1 MDWIEGLDLN
11 CRLWQTALAGKR
23 RMAAAA
29 ATAAGAEALDKNS
42 SDTGA
47 RIDHDSGRE
56 QIFPAKKSEDREK
69 VRLLSVDKI
78 TLEKIVLE
86 RTGGSREI
94 LLTKNESSRKLSI
107 NKSVSERANSGKFR
121 ASVPKEEEK
130 RVGDAPSKQTAE
142 SWTIEKRANPVKLI
156 KSSSSRPPIDGGPKK
171 NLGQILEKVC
181 PSKFSVKVDCEDEA
195 NAKDRLEK
203 SRTKIEVLQQNLSAR
218 IDASTARRYK
228 EELLGNREGNGAAR
242 RKLDSNVERLASGG
256 GSKLTFDEEF
266 LQKHN
271 LDKRLKIEEY
281 GRDSASTELL
291 AEGGEEE
298 RRRRK
303 LGYSEKVLE
312 VEKRWSGEFLKDQLD
327 RRSSG
332 SSSKSSY
339 VEELGSVSSSSGGE
353 SEDYE
358 RGGGPGSTRRA
369 LPFEPGCQGKRDA
382 GDSTLSIVDSDS
394 CLEERIKSLEQDIG
408 EKETKG
414 RFRDENDTDDD
425 CDDCNDDGVE
435 LDGQREITERRQRSR
450 IGSNRDDISSATS
463 TDSVDFAAIGGDR
476 FGADGYANLIREF
489 AMEAGGSSSSR
500 PAKREEKQKRK
511 LGLRRLLPGFF
522 SPKDSRKEY
531 GGKKKESSK
540 ERKKPDDK
548 HFARYQQNGNYTR
561 SPDTM
566 NLNED
571 IKRNVKLDNSLN
583 GSIIEERLDEI
594 KRELFPDHQSRHHSS
609 HHPNRPN
616 HPDQGPITSTPDHLA
631 RDDEDREGLLLRDR
645 SGAPRCYATDSSLSS
660 IAPDERWNERN
671 AQLGISPDIRK
682 FEERQKREELGQ
694 RYNNGQ
700 RYGQLER
707 KHSLQEPP
715 SHAAVRPSCFFQRNH
730 GPSGRIS
737 APPSERYLVRP
748 RAVHPMDRP
757 LPAIP
762 RFGAEPEP
770 AADYENYLA
779 EQEEEEEEEEGD
791 KRRKA
796 ARYGRNAAEYLDE
809 VVLPP
814 ARAYENEEEEEDPSG
829 LILKSV
835 SAQVK
840 ITRQPIVNQNHRAPL
855 VGRSPRY
862 LSSGSSQKS
871 GDYGDSSCTPNSS
884 QKSEFSPSSSKSG
897 EYYLH
902 SPRNSGSPP
911 NAAGEFDDCDDS
923 PRRDQIAIYENSEK
937 ISRSPPAGC
946 ANERIYDQTPGGDH
960 ASSPCE
966 ENSANERRRSIEDS
980 LDNGRELSSPPTAT
994 TAARCRGERCS
1005 VSPGENLANEKREHE
1020 ANEDRGELRIEKNR
1034 SPASP
1039 TESLGKSISSF
1050 GSRQRLSAASRR
1062 TAQPNE
1068 QILIASPKRETA
1080 PSETRIPRRPSNESR
1095 RCAMESPI
1103 RMSNAPRGS
1112 LDRRSQDSGSS
1123 KAAASREARDNNTDA
1138 EISRPE
1144 PVYAQKGQ
1152 KNPATKIGSSSP
1164 PTTRILQS
1172 PDGEDR
1178 VAWVQAH
1185 ASSPRA
1191 SPQKPNATPL
1201 ARSREKVQSQ
1211 TQRSPRTVAPS
1222 PQRRNEQGYSNVPPS
1237 RRAEERSVPRPEAAL
1252 YVQRICEPSATYGGH
1267 VQRGTHN
1274 AAVAGPLSP
1283 SKQQTRQHLEAFY
1296 WQQKALEAR
1305 RKSLAHPTNAGSRQV
1320 ARKIDLPEVREA
1332 MYWQQ
1337 LKKLDEEQQ
1346 RRIYEQNATEEPV
1359 FSCCRKNANLG
1370 QTLSPQSP
1378 PSVGVPSIAHGD
1390 HPASW
1395 IGGGNVGCQQQ
1406 QPRGCPTKTT
1416 NLNPAGKPPL
1426 MQSQKGQNQPVL
1438 IVRPQQQAIRERR
1451 DLVATSS
1458 KPPLLESVVRQEAQR
1473 SKSASPHFHRVELPP
1488 QTANRQAKLDVS
1500 SSVYEEETNNDV
1512 DGKTSTLVAP
1522 PPPPIFKRGSLIG
1535 GEQPHAV
1542 QQEYASVG
1550 GAKRVSFSN
1559 QSAVVGQDLASVGNW
1574 PTKHGTA
1581 PEPPTRRHRSEDSVS
1596 DTDSSVF
1603 SHQERRD
1610 ALYATVHA
1618 DGTEYD
1624 ADRPLPPLPKDIG
1637 PVNGPSRLATSLAH
1651 GEVRWNDP
1659 GRAVSPQRMPR
1670 RNGECLFFFFSFSF
1684 SFAMANFTS
1693 RCIQRSSKVCYDRIS
1708 CIRKCIE

>member
-1 MDWIEGLDLN
+1 
-11 CRLWQTALAGKR
+11 
-23 RMAAAA
+23 
-29 ATAAGAEALDKNS
+29 
-42 SDTGA
+42 
-47 RIDHDSGRE
+47 
-56 QIFPAKKSEDREK
+56 EK
-69 VRLLSVDKI
+69 VRVLSVDKI

-94 LLTKNESSRKLSI
+94 LLTKNESLRKLSI
-107 NKSVSERANSGKFR
+107 KSASERGNSGKFR
-121 ASVPKEEEK
+121 ASVPKE
-130 RVGDAPSKQTAE
+130 RVVCASNGDAPSKETAG

-156 KSSSSRPPIDGGPKK
+156 KSRPLVDGGPKK
-171 NLGQILEKVC
+171 NLGRILEKVVC
-181 PSKFSVKVDCEDEA
+181 PGKLSVKVDGGGRDETEEA

-218 IDASTARRYK
+218 IDASTAQRYK
-228 EELLGNREGNGAAR
+228 EELLESRGNRAAG
-242 RKLDSNVERLASGG
+242 KLDSNVERLAGG
-256 GSKLTFDEEF
+256 KPTFDEEF

-281 GRDSASTELL
+281 GLPGSDASRDSASTELL
-291 AEGGEEE
+291 AEGE
-298 RRRRK
+298 RK

-332 SSSKSSY
+332 SSKSSY
-339 VEELGSVSSSSGGE
+339 VEELGSVSSCSGGE
-353 SEDYE
+353 CEDYE
-358 RGGGPGSTRRA
+358 RGPGSTRV
-369 LPFEPGCQGKRDA
+369 LPFEQRCQGKRDA

-408 EKETKG
+408 EKEAKG
-414 RFRDENDTDDD
+414 RLRDENDTDDD
-425 CDDCNDDGVE
+425 DDDDDDDEAE
-435 LDGQREITERRQRSR
+435 LDGRREEVTERRQRSG
-450 IGSNRDDISSATS
+450 IGSNREISSATS
-463 TDSVDFAAIGGDR
+463 TDSVDFAAIGDR
-476 FGADGYANLIREF
+476 FGADGYASLIREF
-489 AMEAGGSSSSR
+489 AMEAGGSSSR

-531 GGKKKESSK
+531 GSKKKESK
-540 ERKKPDDK
+540 ERKRPDDK

-594 KRELFPDHQSRHHSS
+594 KRELFPDHQSHSS
-609 HHPNRPN
+609 RPSQQ
-616 HPDQGPITSTPDHLA
+616 PDQGPITSTPDHLA
-631 RDDEDREGLLLRDR
+631 RDEDREGLLLRDR

-671 AQLGISPDIRK
+671 AQLGISPDVRK

-694 RYNNGQ
+694 RYNGQQ

-707 KHSLQEPP
+707 KHSLQEP

-730 GPSGRIS
+730 GPSGRTS

-762 RFGAEPEP
+762 GRFGAELEP
-770 AADYENYLA
+770 AADYENYYLV
-779 EQEEEEEEEEGD
+779 EHLEEEE
-791 KRRKA
+791 
-796 ARYGRNAAEYLDE
+796 ARYGAAAAEYLDE
-809 VVLPP
+809 VVPP
-814 ARAYENEEEEEDPSG
+814 ARAYENEDDPSG

-855 VGRSPRY
+855 VGRSPGRY

-911 NAAGEFDDCDDS
+911 PNAGGELDDCQDD
-923 PRRDQIAIYENSEK
+923 AIYENSEK
-937 ISRSPPAGC
+937 I
-946 ANERIYDQTPGGDH
+946 
-960 ASSPCE
+960 
-966 ENSANERRRSIEDS
+966 
-980 LDNGRELSSPPTAT
+980 
-994 TAARCRGERCS
+994 GERCS
-1005 VSPGENLANEKREHE
+1005 ASPGENLANEKRE
-1020 ANEDRGELRIEKNR
+1020 ANEDRGGESRIEKNR

-1039 TESLGKSISSF
+1039 AESPGKSVSSS
-1050 GSRQRLSAASRR
+1050 GSRQRLSASSRR

-1095 RCAMESPI
+1095 RCAMESPV
-1103 RMSNAPRGS
+1103 RMSNNAPRGS
-1112 LDRRSQDSGSS
+1112 LDRRSQDSGSRS
-1123 KAAASREARDNNTDA
+1123 KAAASREARDTDASLDKA

-1144 PVYAQKGQ
+1144 PVYGQ
-1152 KNPATKIGSSSP
+1152 KRNAAA
-1164 PTTRILQS
+1164 RVQS
-1172 PDGEDR
+1172 PSDERASGKDGEDGR
-1178 VAWVQAH
+1178 VAWVHAR
-1185 ASSPRA
+1185 ASSPRSTTA
-1191 SPQKPNATPL
+1191 VPL
-1201 ARSREKVQSQ
+1201 ARSREKVQSP
-1211 TQRSPRTVAPS
+1211 PRAMPS
-1222 PQRRNEQGYSNVPPS
+1222 PQRQAIRNEQGCCDAVAPS
-1237 RRAEERSVPRPEAAL
+1237 GRAEERSVQSTGMAGRQEAAP
-1252 YVQRICEPSATYGGH
+1252 YVQRICEPIATYGH
-1267 VQRGTHN
+1267 VRP
-1274 AAVAGPLSP
+1274 VAGPLSP

-1305 RKSLAHPTNAGSRQV
+1305 RKSLAPAPTNAGPTRRQV

-1359 FSCCRKNANLG
+1359 FFSCCGKNANLG
-1370 QTLSPQSP
+1370 QTLLPRGRPPQ
-1378 PSVGVPSIAHGD
+1378 SVGVPSVAQLGD
-1390 HPASW
+1390 PASW
-1395 IGGGNVGCQQQ
+1395 IVGG
-1406 QPRGCPTKTT
+1406 QPRGCPTKTDA
-1416 NLNPAGKPPL
+1416 NPPAGKPPL

-1451 DLVATSS
+1451 DRLATSS
-1458 KPPLLESVVRQEAQR
+1458 KPPPPLLESVVVRQEPQR
-1473 SKSASPHFHRVELPP
+1473 SKSASPHLHRGEIPP
-1488 QTANRQAKLDVS
+1488 QTGN
-1500 SSVYEEETNNDV
+1500 VYGEETNNDV
-1512 DGKTSTLVAP
+1512 DGKTSTPVAP

-1535 GEQPHAV
+1535 GEQQQQQQPHAGV
-1542 QQEYASVG
+1542 QEYASVG

-1559 QSAVVGQDLASVGNW
+1559 QSAAVGQDLASVGNW

-1596 DTDSSVF
+1596 DTDSVF

-1610 ALYATVHA
+1610 ALHHVV

-1624 ADRPLPPLPKDIG
+1624 ADRPLPPLPKD
-1637 PVNGPSRLATSLAH
+1637 
-1651 GEVRWNDP
+1651 
-1659 GRAVSPQRMPR
+1659 
-1670 RNGECLFFFFSFSF
+1670 
-1684 SFAMANFTS
+1684 
-1693 RCIQRSSKVCYDRIS
+1693 
-1708 CIRKCIE
+1708 